1 MSTRFRPVRIRT
13 QLHLTLRLTQR
24 QPPAGGVPRCTLSFR
39 ASAPAGW
46 WLTRMLLQSNEL
58 DRLIGDLQQQQC
70 LLPDDA
76 TQPWR
81 RPGWL
86 DASLPLG
93 LARGEYDAMIQAL
106 SARRAD
112 LRRTYL
118 PLMTAMR
125 AGRSVPQAVAAI
137 IAC

>member
-1 MSTRFRPVRIRT
+1 MSTCFRPVRIHT
-13 QLHLTLRLTQR
+13 QLHPTQRLPPR
-24 QPPAGGVPRCTLSFR
+24 QPPDDGVPQCALSFR

-58 DRLIGDLQQQQC
+58 DRLIGDLQHQQRI
-70 LLPDDA
+70 LPDDT

-86 DASLPLG
+86 EASLPLG

-118 PLMTAMR
+118 PLMTAMS
-125 AGRSVPQAVAAI
+125 AGKPVPLAVAAI

>member
-13 QLHLTLRLTQR
+13 QLHLTLRLPLR
-24 QPPAGGVPRCTLSFR
+24 QPADDGVPRCTLAFR
-39 ASAPAGW
+39 ASAPADW

-58 DRLIGDLQQQQC
+58 DRLIGDLQHQQY

-76 TQPWR
+76 TQPWQ

-86 DASLPLG
+86 EASLPLG

-118 PLMTAMR
+118 PLMTAMS
-125 AGRSVPQAVAAI
+125 AGTPVPLAVAAI
-137 IAC
+137 IVC